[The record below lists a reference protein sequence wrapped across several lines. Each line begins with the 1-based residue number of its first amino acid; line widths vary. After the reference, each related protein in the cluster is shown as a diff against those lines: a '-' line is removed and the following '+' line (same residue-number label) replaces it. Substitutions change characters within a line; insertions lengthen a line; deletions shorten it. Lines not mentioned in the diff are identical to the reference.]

1 MQMNLFKYQN
11 HCIFLLALTITSKLF
26 SKEKTEFFDGWRI
39 SVHNW
44 TEVKAKFGL
53 LQSGISDPGNDN
65 PASEHFYDDGYVRV
79 DDTGNFGNLTTFWG
93 YENDTQVMEESGN
106 RTFTFHSVQ
115 PEDGPDGLLDQS
127 DRSRNVAFEIEGLH
141 FIRKDKLGLTGIE
154 TGLGYFTTSILQDG
168 DLELLAVTDSYDG
181 NMPTIPEA
189 GYHGSPDDTTPYLLG
204 DNPVR
209 TLSKLQGS
217 REIDARFWLMHMGIY
232 HERNFNDEIALSI
245 HAGAKLAHVRS
256 NFTYEEDF
264 SGKKF
269 SGKTTD
275 SSILLGAYLSI
286 LATYIVTDE
295 IRIFSGYQ
303 YLGIED
309 YQINDGRRQAVLDL
323 SQNNIWK
330 FGIGWEF

>member
-1 MQMNLFKYQN
+1 
-11 HCIFLLALTITSKLF
+11 
-26 SKEKTEFFDGWRI
+26 
-39 SVHNW
+39 
-44 TEVKAKFGL
+44 
-53 LQSGISDPGNDN
+53 
-65 PASEHFYDDGYVRV
+65 
-79 DDTGNFGNLTTFWG
+79 
-93 YENDTQVMEESGN
+93 
-106 RTFTFHSVQ
+106 
-115 PEDGPDGLLDQS
+115 
-127 DRSRNVAFEIEGLH
+127 
-141 FIRKDKLGLTGIE
+141 
-154 TGLGYFTTSILQDG
+154 
-168 DLELLAVTDSYDG
+168 
-181 NMPTIPEA
+181 
-189 GYHGSPDDTTPYLLG
+189 
-204 DNPVR
+204 
-209 TLSKLQGS
+209 
-217 REIDARFWLMHMGIY
+217 MGIY

-264 SGKKF
+264 SGTNF

-295 IRIFSGYQ
+295 IKIFSGYQ